1 MIVFL
6 GLRFD
11 PVKEILKIRS
21 DIYILMKKL
30 IIWGKYMRK
39 GSLSLHHRKK
49 QDMPQ
54 LLVYY
59 IQYSNRKS
67 RLVQMPEVATGS
79 VLRKKSVI

>member
-1 MIVFL
+1 MQ
-6 GLRFD
+6 
-11 PVKEILKIRS
+11 
-21 DIYILMKKL
+21 
-30 IIWGKYMRK
+30 K

-59 IQYSNRKS
+59 IQYSNGKS